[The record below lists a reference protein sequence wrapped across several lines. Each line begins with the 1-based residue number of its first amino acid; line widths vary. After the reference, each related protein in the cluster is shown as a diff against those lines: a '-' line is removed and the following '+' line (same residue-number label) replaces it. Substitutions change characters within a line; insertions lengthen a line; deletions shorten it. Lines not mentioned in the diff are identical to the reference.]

1 MTGMAYLTS
10 YVVNA
15 SSINCF
21 KSLLDSHLANSRFIF
36 V

>member
-1 MTGMAYLTS
+1 MIGMALYLH

-15 SSINCF
+15 NSINCF